1 MAKIY
6 ESPDK
11 GASVYEREIGSTQR
25 TLITATRSAIIR
37 EEIHYVVDLYENDQL
52 LESRA
57 VIGHSRHYAED
68 VLHNWI
74 SGLITKCEE

>member
-1 MAKIY
+1 M
-6 ESPDK
+6 
-11 GASVYEREIGSTQR
+11 
-25 TLITATRSAIIR
+25 LNRSAIIR

-57 VIGHSRHYAED
+57 VVGHSRYYAED

-74 SGLITKCEE
+74 SGLICDSK